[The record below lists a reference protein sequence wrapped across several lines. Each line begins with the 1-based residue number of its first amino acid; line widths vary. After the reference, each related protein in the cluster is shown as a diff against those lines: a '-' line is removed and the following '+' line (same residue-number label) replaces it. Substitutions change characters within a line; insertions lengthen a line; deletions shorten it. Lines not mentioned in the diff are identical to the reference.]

1 MRTVS
6 VAIPFAWA
14 AFIQIVFEHSISC
27 KSLTR
32 MYHFHKNST
41 VVPSTMRVHDVFN
54 IAIMTAGIFP
64 AISPVHVCLE
74 FPVLKIRCTCG
85 GRELIT
91 KDVSNRHALDAC
103 VCAMLQRYV
112 CVCVGQS
119 PQCTQVQACARQHTH
134 VWPCVAL
141 VLDWNFLTLR
151 ACARCLEI
159 PKRCYAMVRNRN
171 KCSAACAVR
180 DILQVEVKTNRQS
193 SATVYGAH
201 TVCV

>member
-6 VAIPFAWA
+6 VTIPFAWA

-74 FPVLKIRCTCG
+74 FPVLNIRCTCG

-103 VCAMLQRYV
+103 VCAMLQRCV
-112 CVCVGQS
+112 CVCVS
-119 PQCTQVQACARQHTH
+119 VNRHSAHKC
-134 VWPCVAL
+134 
-141 VLDWNFLTLR
+141 
-151 ACARCLEI
+151 
-159 PKRCYAMVRNRN
+159 KR
-171 KCSAACAVR
+171 VR
-180 DILQVEVKTNRQS
+180 D
-193 SATVYGAH
+193 H
-201 TVCV
+201 TRMCGPVLLSCSIGIS